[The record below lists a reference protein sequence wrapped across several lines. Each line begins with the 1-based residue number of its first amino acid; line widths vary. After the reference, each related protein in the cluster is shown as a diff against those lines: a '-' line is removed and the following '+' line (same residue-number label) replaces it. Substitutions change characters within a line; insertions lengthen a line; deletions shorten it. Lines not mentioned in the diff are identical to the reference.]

1 MKKPILLAMAV
12 MLFAC
17 NSSQELPANKLYKL
31 NDAKND
37 AEITITFNPQDGR
50 MAGKAAV
57 NRYFGTY
64 KTNGNKITLGPVGS
78 TMMMG
83 PQPLME
89 AEQDY
94 LQTLPKITSFSVK
107 DDNLTLTASDGRKLV
122 FTQVAEDQTDAAPDE
137 ADGVQEEED
146 ETEIIEEAD

>member
-1 MKKPILLAMAV
+1 MKKPILLAMAM

-17 NSSQELPANKLYKL
+17 NSSQELPADKLYKL
-31 NDAKND
+31 NNAKND
-37 AEITITFNPQDGR
+37 AEITISFNPQDGR

-64 KTNGNKITLGPVGS
+64 KTDGSKITLGPVGS

-94 LQTLPKITSFSVK
+94 LQTLPKITSFSVQGGT
-107 DDNLTLTASDGRKLV
+107 LTLKTSDGRTLV
-122 FTQVAEDQTDAAPDE
+122 FTEAAEEQTDSPATE
-137 ADGVQEEED
+137 
-146 ETEIIEEAD
+146 ETEVEIVEETN

>member
-1 MKKPILLAMAV
+1 MKKPILLAMAM

-17 NSSQELPANKLYKL
+17 NSSQELPADRLYKL
-31 NDAKND
+31 NNAKND
-37 AEITITFNPQDGR
+37 AEITISFNPQDGR
-50 MAGKAAV
+50 VAGKAAV

-64 KTNGNKITLGPVGS
+64 KTDGNKITLGPVGS

-94 LQTLPKITSFSVK
+94 LQTLPKVTSFAVEGDS
-107 DDNLTLTASDGRKLV
+107 LTLTASDGRKLV
-122 FTQVAEDQTDAAPDE
+122 FTQVAEEQTN
-137 ADGVQEEED
+137 GRQEENSEE
-146 ETEIIEEAD
+146 ETVEETD